1 MHAFKRVELEV
12 PHNRLQVSFED
23 SEAAGDELK
32 RFIEESAAGED
43 ASDFCKAFTAESY
56 VPNEEEVSKTASESW
71 IQFKDKSKS
80 FVAVSGS
87 FS

>member
-1 MHAFKRVELEV
+1 
-12 PHNRLQVSFED
+12 LQVTFED

-32 RFIEESAAGED
+32 HFSEQAAAGQD
-43 ASDFCKAFTAESY
+43 ASDFFKAFTAESY
-56 VPNEEEVSKTASESW
+56 VPDEEEVSKTASESW

-80 FVAVSGS
+80 LVAVSGT